1 MEQVQ
6 INELVKECVS
16 GKRKAQEQ
24 LFNLFSDE
32 MFGVC
37 LHYSKDYTEAEDTLH
52 EGFMKVFQKIGQYK
66 GTGSLAGWIRRVMI
80 NTALE
85 KFRKQNKLYAV
96 GDDFNFDGDIDQ
108 TNVIDDL
115 AAEDLLKMVNE
126 LSPKYKLVFNLYAIE
141 GYSHNEISKMLDISE
156 GTSKSNLA
164 RARYALQQK
173 IKKYYHT
180 PGIADAN

>member
-1 MEQVQ
+1 MNQVQ
-6 INELVKECVS
+6 LSEIVKGCVS

-24 LFNLFSDE
+24 LFNLYADE
-32 MFGVC
+32 MFGAC
-37 LHYSKDYTEAEDTLH
+37 LQYSKDYTEAEDTLH
-52 EGFMKVFQKIGQYK
+52 EGFMKVFQKIEQYK

-85 KFRKQNKLYAV
+85 KFRKHNQLYAV

-108 TNVIDDL
+108 ATVIDDL
-115 AAEDLLKMVNE
+115 AVQDLLKMVSE

-141 GYSHNEISKMLDISE
+141 GYSHQEIGKMLGISE

-164 RARYALQQK
+164 RARYVLQEK

-180 PGIADAN
+180 PGIADAK